1 MPPRVESGGTQALN
15 SKRDTVKISFVL
27 VYFSLLPLAAAAP
40 AVKQEKPV
48 LSVTVVQPRV
58 EHWKQRLLVSGGIT
72 PWQEAIVASEIG
84 GLAVTSIAVDVGSV
98 VKKGD
103 ELLQLSDAS
112 VKAAVALQRA
122 NVARAK
128 AGLALAKANGDRAR
142 SVKDSGA
149 LSEQQITQYVLQE
162 ESAQAELAAAQAT
175 LALEEVRLRQ
185 TRIVAADDGVI
196 AARTASLGAVVQV
209 GSELFRLL
217 RQGRLEWR
225 AEVTAAQG
233 MHLQAGQHA
242 RLTLSNGETLQA
254 TLRQIAPTQD
264 PTNRKG
270 LVYFDIPK
278 ESPGRA
284 GMFAQGEI
292 HLGDERVLTVPQTS
306 VVMSDGFAYVFELSG
321 KDRVIRRKVTLSQS
335 QGDRI
340 AISAG
345 LEEKAQVVVTG
356 GAFLKDGDRVLVT
369 EAIP

>member
-1 MPPRVESGGTQALN
+1 MFFFKNLAGIL
-15 SKRDTVKISFVL
+15 L
-27 VYFSLLPLAAAAP
+27 VSFSLFSVACADP

-48 LSVTVVQPRV
+48 LSVTVVQPRM
-58 EHWKQRLLVSGGIT
+58 EQWQQLLQVSGGIF

-84 GLAVTSIAVDVGSV
+84 GLAVTSIVVDVGSV

-112 VKAAVALQRA
+112 VKASVALQRA

-162 ESAQAELAAAQAT
+162 ESAQAEWLAAQASLT
-175 LALEEVRLRQ
+175 LEEVRLRQ

-196 AARTASLGAVVQV
+196 VARTASLGAVVQV
-209 GSELFRLL
+209 GSELFRLV

-225 AEVTAAQG
+225 AEVTATQG
-233 MHLQAGQHA
+233 MQLKPGQQA
-242 RLTLSNGETLQA
+242 RLTLSSGETLQA
-254 TLRQIAPTQD
+254 ALRQIAPTQD
-264 PTNRKG
+264 ATTRKG
-270 LVYFDIPK
+270 VAYFDIPK

-292 HLGDERVLTVPQTS
+292 QLGEERVMTVPLTS
-306 VVMSDGFAYVFELSG
+306 IVMSDGFAYIFELSG

-335 QGDRI
+335 QGDRM
-340 AISAG
+340 AIRSG
-345 LEEKAQVVVTG
+345 LEDKAKVVVTG
-356 GAFLKDGDRVLVT
+356 GAFLKDGDRVLVL
-369 EAIP
+369 EATP